1 MQEISLQKRS
11 FFNSIGLDLNNVP
24 QELQLKAGNVQNKLS
39 VKDLKF
45 LESDNLSKYE
55 TKHFRLKNLIGTDK
69 AGYDN
74 QTWLDILINNEKS
87 DNIIKQYFKN
97 PNYYFKELRKLDQ
110 SDLVHN
116 GEIELYEDNG
126 KYFVK
131 EGVGRLSLMMT
142 KFLIEMS
149 RAQTKE
155 EKLLINN
162 QYIFAAKIKSLPKDR
177 DIIYLI
183 NLLSD
188 IYGTKLKVEKIED
201 EQEECHYNLKYGE
214 RTFELKGKHE
224 LENFVKNSYLPKE
237 FKSVDRLK
245 ARMQMFTKFG
255 ISYKDNKENEE
266 EFSVLEKLFPNY
278 DSFIKYYKNI
288 IKLGLEDKVY
298 TIIDINNV
306 TYEDILKAMIKVLK
320 QEELNKQNNIYKNI
334 EVNNIA
340 RNSSVTRNSSVG
352 VSTSSIK
359 SMVNT
364 KVSNKV
370 DFTLEAEKKK
380 IEEEKKKLEIEKRKL
395 EIEKLKAEQEKL
407 KAEKEKIEKEK
418 QETIKAEKEKKAKE
432 KEVEQEKIEKEKNR
446 IEDEK
451 KLINEM
457 LDSIQ
462 ENIEL
467 THFSFKKE
475 ESKIMDLANGSNITL
490 NIDRI
495 NDDTINK
502 NVHSIKANIMK
513 MRKKIN
519 NMDELKELKN
529 YTVIMSDLKK
539 MILDKSLLEQFKE
552 EMQSVYNRCFNKAL
566 VKLITDSKIRKLDI
580 EKEEIESEKCSFFS
594 KLIGKAKL
602 KQARLDN
609 INLKKQLV
617 LSESQYSDKIY
628 YYMEDG
634 LSEVYAYMK
643 TEENEVCLSDIK
655 LFLRNLESNLQ
666 IKELIDQDKLDR
678 LTREKMEQQ
687 RNLPV
692 LSLSKEKRKLFS
704 KAQINLMEEKNNEL
718 KKVIQI
724 TRANSLK
731 QQNTGVI
738 PIIGNIKATKALGKY
753 YNCLNEINLTLKY
766 QCE

>member
-45 LESDNLSKYE
+45 LESDDLSKYE
-55 TKHFRLKNLIGTDK
+55 TKHFRLKNLVGTDN

-188 IYGTKLKVEKIED
+188 IYGTKLKVERIED

-214 RTFELKGKHE
+214 KTFELKGKHE

-255 ISYKDNKENEE
+255 ISYKDNKDNEE
-266 EFSVLEKLFPNY
+266 EFLVLEKLFQNY

-340 RNSSVTRNSSVG
+340 RNSSVTKNSSVG
-352 VSTSSIK
+352 VSTSPIK
-359 SMVNT
+359 STVNT

-370 DFTLEAEKKK
+370 DLTLEAEKKK

-418 QETIKAEKEKKAKE
+418 QEAIKAEKEKQAKE

-467 THFSFKKE
+467 THFNFKKE

-495 NDDTINK
+495 NDDTISK

-539 MILDKSLLEQFKE
+539 MILDKTLLEQFKE
-552 EMQSVYNRCFNKAL
+552 EMQSIYNRCFNKAL

-580 EKEEIESEKCSFFS
+580 EKEEIENEKCSFFS